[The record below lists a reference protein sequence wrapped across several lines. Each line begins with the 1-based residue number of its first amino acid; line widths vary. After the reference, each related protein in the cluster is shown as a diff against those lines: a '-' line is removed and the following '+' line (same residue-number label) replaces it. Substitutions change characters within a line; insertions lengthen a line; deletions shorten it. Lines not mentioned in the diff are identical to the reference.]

1 MASGGA
7 SARKARDVD
16 LLDALESLTPEPFD
30 GDVWR
35 IIRNGR
41 DPLQGYPAG
50 ARWDPLGVFD
60 VLYTALDPDG
70 AHAEVFFHLNRAPV
84 FPSRTAYL
92 LHTIR
97 VQTRKTLRLADMT
110 ALAALKVDTGRYSE
124 LDYTQTQAIGDATHF
139 LGFDGLIVP
148 SARSESRNLILFMD
162 RLDPNDPL
170 VVTRSEAVDWQAWR
184 TRDHVAARR

>member
-1 MASGGA
+1 MASG
-7 SARKARDVD
+7 RKARDVD

-30 GDVWR
+30 DDVWR

-50 ARWDPLGVFD
+50 ARWDPPGVFD

-84 FPSRTAYL
+84 FPSRTVYL

-97 VQTRKTLRLADMT
+97 AHTHKTLRLADMNP
-110 ALAALKVDTGRYSE
+110 LAALKVDTGRYSE
-124 LDYTQTQAIGDATHF
+124 LDYTRTQAIGDAAHF

-162 RLDPNDPL
+162 RLDPNDPV
-170 VVTRSEAVDWQAWR
+170 VVTKSEPVDWQAWR
-184 TRDHVAARR
+184 TRQAR

>member
-1 MASGGA
+1 MAGG
-7 SARKARDVD
+7 RKAREVD

-35 IIRNGR
+35 IMREGR

-50 ARWDPLGVFD
+50 ARWDPSGDFD

-84 FPSRTAYL
+84 FPSQTVYL
-92 LHTIR
+92 SHTIR
-97 VQTRKTLRLADMT
+97 AQTRKTLRLADMNT
-110 ALAALKVDTGRYSE
+110 LAALKVDTGRHSD
-124 LDYTQTQAIGDATHF
+124 LDYARTQAIGDAAHF

-148 SARSESRNLILFMD
+148 SARWESRNLILFMD

-170 VVTRSEAVDWQAWR
+170 VVTRREPVDWPAWR
-184 TRDHVAARR
+184 ARQAR